1 MQLPCDYYYLS
12 IFERQTMNTT
22 CRKIMSIALL
32 SSATLFSFSALA
44 NTQKPELNKTA
55 HQTLQANLSV
65 QVAALTQ
72 SLNTQ
77 ALIKANTKKT
87 VALQLA
93 ALRQDEEKD
102 TSVSE

>member
-1 MQLPCDYYYLS
+1 
-12 IFERQTMNTT
+12 
-22 CRKIMSIALL
+22 MSIALL

-77 ALIKANTKKT
+77 ANTKKT

-93 ALRQDEEKD
+93 TLRQDEEKD